1 MADIIDV
8 IMRLTDQVTGPLQ
21 HIRTEMEQ
29 NAQSMTRLGRNVS
42 NVGRTM
48 SGIGQAMLPMA
59 GAIGTVGAVS
69 VKTFMDVESAV
80 VSAGVKA
87 GATEEQIGQMME
99 TAKELGAKFPI
110 STKEAAVAMDELA
123 AAGFD
128 AEQTMGA
135 MPSIVQASVA
145 SGEDLATTSNVVS
158 SALSIWNLKTGD
170 IAQNTEHVADVI
182 QQAANVSKLGMQDF
196 GLAMQYAGGPASS
209 LGVGIEE
216 LSVSMGIMANNGIEA
231 STIGTSLRST
241 MLNLAK
247 PTDDMRNALDAL
259 GIQVADENGKFIGMH
274 EYISKLRTSM
284 QGMGDMEKANILT
297 TLAGKEAVSGL
308 MAVINTSPE
317 QYDEMRQAIEHADG
331 SSAAAFER
339 MRVTMKGSVKEME
352 GAIESLGLE
361 LGQMLAPYVMAAADV
376 IKDLSASIQALTP
389 EQKQL
394 AVEIGA
400 AIIGFTGF
408 MLVAGKIVETAG
420 SLITTYGLIGKVMA
434 GNHIRNK
441 ALEYSVRGV
450 MGAFGELSAAGAF
463 MTSRLG
469 AIARTIGS
477 GNMMSVLRA
486 ELMLTKARLVEF
498 VGATRIEAA
507 KAAFGNMASA
517 ASSAAGNMKTAIA
530 GAMSNIRAQMVTT
543 MTQMRALTWHQVG
556 TNIRTAFSSAASGV
570 ADHMRSAVASV
581 ESAANRIRAI
591 SWAQVSSNIRTTFS
605 NAVASVAGS
614 MGNMKNTVASG
625 MTTVANQMALAA
637 GRARAFAASI
647 SIQGIL
653 SSAASG
659 LRGMATAL
667 LGVGK
672 AALAFVFSP
681 LGIAIAAIAG
691 AAYLVYSNWDKVG
704 PFFQG
709 LWNTIKQAFSGA
721 VQSLQP
727 SINMLKTAAAGLK
740 QVFSGAMKTAFTQIG
755 TVINNLRPV
764 FTTLGTTINTLIT
777 TVGGK
782 LTAAFNSIRQ
792 AMQQNSGAIRV
803 LQQAFQVVATI
814 LGGAVVAGFIVFANV
829 AMGAVVGAINII
841 AAVIGGLIGVL
852 SGIITFIT
860 GVFTGDWS
868 AAWSGIVQ
876 IFSSIFG
883 AIEGICNGV
892 LSGIKA
898 AINGVI
904 SSINGMSFT
913 VPDWVP
919 GLGGKSFQP
928 SIPMLY
934 NGTENWG
941 GGPAMIHDR
950 GAEIVDL
957 PQGTRV
963 IPHDQSIMQ
972 AQRMGISMAT
982 RAISAALAGP
992 SNRNPVAPIDLASG
1006 FRMLA
1011 EQNTVK
1017 PVPTQSITNVD
1028 VPLDGR
1034 QRGTAPKTVKSEPH
1048 FDIHINMGGITMTGS
1063 NQDAEEFS
1071 KKVVQNIVYEIEKR
1085 AVNMNVGAI

>member
-1 MADIIDV
+1 MADVIDV
-8 IMRLTDQVTGPLQ
+8 IMRMTDQVTGPLQ

-29 NAQSMTRLGRNVS
+29 NALSMTRLGKNVS
-42 NVGRTM
+42 NVGQNM
-48 SGIGQAMLPMA
+48 SSIGQSMLPMA
-59 GAIGTVGAVS
+59 GAIGTIGTVS

-87 GATEEQIGQMME
+87 GATEEQISQMMD

-241 MLNLAK
+241 MLNLTK
-247 PTDDMRNALDAL
+247 PTDDMQKALNSL
-259 GIQVADENGKFIGMH
+259 GIQVEDENGKFIGMH
-274 EYISKLRTSM
+274 EYVSRLRTAM
-284 QGMGDMEKANILT
+284 QGMGDMQKANILT

-317 QYDEMRQAIEHADG
+317 QYDEMRQAIENADG

-339 MRVTMKGSVKEME
+339 MRATTKGSIKEME
-352 GAIESLGLE
+352 GAVESLGLE
-361 LGQMLAPYVMAAADV
+361 LGQMLAPNVMAAASVVNDM
-376 IKDLSASIQALTP
+376 AAAIQALTP

-400 AIIGFTGF
+400 AVIGFTAF
-408 MLVAGKIVETAG
+408 MLVAGKVLSTAG
-420 SLITTYGLIGKVMA
+420 SLIRVYGDVGKVMHN
-434 GNHIRNK
+434 GHLRNK

-450 MGAFGELSAAGAF
+450 MGAFSELGSAGTLMAA
-463 MTSRLG
+463 RLG
-469 AIARTIGS
+469 AMKTLGGS
-477 GNMMSVLRA
+477 GMMSVLRA
-486 ELMLTKARLVEF
+486 ELMLTRLRMTEFIGAARVD
-498 VGATRIEAA
+498 VM
-507 KAAFGNMASA
+507 KAAFENMASTVSKSLADARMA
-517 ASSAAGNMKTAIA
+517 AT
-530 GAMSNIRAQMVTT
+530 GAMSSIRSQLVMT
-543 MTQMRALTWHQVG
+543 MAQMRALTWHQVG
-556 TNIRTAFSSAASGV
+556 ANIRTTFSSAAAGV
-570 ADHMRSAVASV
+570 AEHMRSAVASV
-581 ESAANRIRAI
+581 QGAANRIRAI
-591 SWAQVSSNIRTTFS
+591 SWAQTGANIRTTFS
-605 NAVASVAGS
+605 NVASSVAGS
-614 MGNMKNTVASG
+614 MSNVRVSVVSG
-625 MTTVANQMALAA
+625 VRALGTQMALAA
-637 GRARAFAASI
+637 AHARAFTASL

-653 SSAASG
+653 ATAASG

-704 PFFQG
+704 PFFQS
-709 LWNTIKQAFSGA
+709 LWNTIKQAFNGA

-727 SINMLKTAAAGLK
+727 SINMLKTAAAGL
-740 QVFSGAMKTAFTQIG
+740 QQLFTTYVKTALTQVGIA
-755 TVINNLRPV
+755 INNLRPV
-764 FTTLGTTINTLIT
+764 FTSLGMTINTLVT
-777 TVGGK
+777 TLGGR
-782 LTAAFNSIRQ
+782 LMTAFNSIRQ

-803 LQQAFQVVATI
+803 LQQAFQLVAAI

-841 AAVIGGLIGVL
+841 ASVIGSLIGVL

-860 GVFTGDWS
+860 GVFAGDWS
-868 AAWSGIVQ
+868 TAWSGIIQ
-876 IFSSIFG
+876 IFSSIFSG
-883 AIEGICNGV
+883 IEGVCNGV

-898 AINGVI
+898 AINGII
-904 SSINGMSFT
+904 SSINGISFT

-919 GLGGKSFQP
+919 GVGGQSFQP
-928 SIPMLY
+928 SLPMLY
-934 NGTENWG
+934 AGTDNWH

-963 IPHDQSIMQ
+963 IPHDQSIIQ
-972 AQRMGISMAT
+972 AQQMGIRRAT
-982 RAISAALAGP
+982 SAISAALEGR
-992 SNRNPVAPIDLASG
+992 NTRNPVTPVDLASG
-1006 FRMLA
+1006 FRMMA
-1011 EQNTVK
+1011 EQNTMK
-1017 PVPTQSITNVD
+1017 PIPTQD
-1028 VPLDGR
+1028 VTISAPLGG
-1034 QRGTAPKTVKSEPH
+1034 QHGKTQETVKSDQQFH
-1048 FDIHINMGGITMTGS
+1048 ISINMGGVTVMDCKA
-1063 NQDAEEFS
+1063 DAQTLS
-1071 KKVVQNIVYEIEKR
+1071 KEIVQNIVYELQKR
-1085 AVNMNVGAI
+1085 AVNMNIGAI

>member
-8 IMRLTDQVTGPLQ
+8 IMRMTDQVTGPLR

-29 NAQSMTRLGRNVS
+29 NALSMTRLGKNVS

-48 SGIGQAMLPMA
+48 SGIGQSMLPMA
-59 GAIGTVGAVS
+59 GAIGTIGTVS

-87 GATEEQIGQMME
+87 GATEEQISQMMD

-145 SGEDLATTSNVVS
+145 SGEELAVTSNVVS

-241 MLNLAK
+241 MLNLTK
-247 PTDDMRNALDAL
+247 PTDDMQKALNSL
-259 GIQVADENGKFIGMH
+259 GIQVEDENGKFIGMH
-274 EYISKLRTSM
+274 EYVSRLRTAM
-284 QGMGDMEKANILT
+284 QGMGDMQKANILT

-317 QYDEMRQAIEHADG
+317 QYDEMRQAIENADG

-339 MRVTMKGSVKEME
+339 MRATTKGSIKEME
-352 GAIESLGLE
+352 GAVESLGLE
-361 LGQMLAPYVMAAADV
+361 LGQMLAPNVMAAASVVNDM
-376 IKDLSASIQALTP
+376 AAAIQALTP

-400 AIIGFTGF
+400 TIMGFTAF
-408 MLVAGKIVETAG
+408 MLVTGKILGTAG
-420 SLITTYGLIGKVMA
+420 SLITMYGNIGRVMA

-450 MGAFGELSAAGAF
+450 MGAFGELGSAGKAMMDRMIA
-463 MTSRLG
+463 MRTLG
-469 AIARTIGS
+469 GS
-477 GNMMSVLRA
+477 GMMSVLRA
-486 ELMLTKARLVEF
+486 ELMLTRGRLVEF
-498 VGATRIEAA
+498 LGAARVNSM
-507 KAAFGNMASA
+507 KAAFGNMASK
-517 ASSAAGNMKTAIA
+517 ASEAMSNIKTVVT
-530 GAMSNIRAQMVTT
+530 GAMSNIRGQVVTT
-543 MTQMRALTWHQVG
+543 IAQMRALTWHQVG
-556 TNIRTAFSSAASGV
+556 ANIRTAFSSAATGV
-570 ADHMRSAVASV
+570 ADHMRAAVTSV
-581 ESAANRIRAI
+581 ENAANRIRAI
-591 SWAQVSSNIRTTFS
+591 SWAQASNNIRTAFS
-605 NAVASVAGS
+605 NAASGVAGS
-614 MGNMKNTVASG
+614 MGNMRNTVASG
-625 MTTVANQMALAA
+625 VTAVGNQLKLAA
-637 GRARAFAASI
+637 GRATAFATSI

-653 SSAASG
+653 ASAASG

-667 LGVGK
+667 LGAGK

-704 PFFQG
+704 PFFQS

-727 SINMLKTAAAGLK
+727 SINMLKTAAAGL
-740 QVFSGAMKTAFTQIG
+740 QQLFMVYVKTAFTQVGI
-755 TVINNLRPV
+755 VINNLRPV
-764 FTTLGTTINTLIT
+764 FTTLGTTINTLVT

-782 LTAAFNSIRQ
+782 LAAAFNSIRQ
-792 AMQQNSGAIRV
+792 VMQQNSGAIRV
-803 LQQAFQVVATI
+803 LQQAFQLIATI
-814 LGGAVVAGFIVFANV
+814 LGGVVVAGFIVFANV
-829 AMGAVVGAINII
+829 VMGAVVGAINII
-841 AAVIGGLIGVL
+841 ASVIGSLIGVL

-860 GVFTGDWS
+860 GVFAGDWS
-868 AAWSGIVQ
+868 TAWSGIVQ

-883 AIEGICNGV
+883 GIEGVCNGV

-904 SSINGMSFT
+904 SSINSISFT

-919 GLGGKSFQP
+919 GVGGQSFQP
-928 SIPMLY
+928 NIPPMLY
-934 NGTENWG
+934 AGTDNWQ

-972 AQRMGISMAT
+972 ARQMGIGQAT
-982 RAISAALAGP
+982 RAISAALEGQN
-992 SNRNPVAPIDLASG
+992 SRRSVTPVDLASG
-1006 FRMLA
+1006 FHMMA
-1011 EQNTVK
+1011 EQNTMK
-1017 PVPTQSITNVD
+1017 PVSTQSVTISA
-1028 VPLDGR
+1028 PLGGQ
-1034 QRGTAPKTVKSEPH
+1034 QRGRSQETVKSDQQFE
-1048 FDIHINMGGITMTGS
+1048 ININMGGVTIM
-1063 NQDAEEFS
+1063 DAKADAQALS
-1071 KKVVQNIVYEIEKR
+1071 KEIVQNLVYEIQKR